1 MGLKRSKEAIICKI
15 LEICANGATKTAIVY
30 QGNLNFH
37 TVEPY
42 LDRLK
47 RENLIE
53 QLQQKRTRY
62 KTTQKGRETVE
73 AMNRISQILGPAA

>member
-62 KTTQKGRETVE
+62 KTTQKGLETVD

>member
-62 KTTQKGRETVE
+62 KTTQKDRETVE

>member
-73 AMNRISQILGPAA
+73 AMNKISQILGPAA